1 MAVEERCGRKR
12 GRPGGGEWAHDGA
25 VRMRVRHTTH
35 DTPLSPRGETIFQGG
50 AQILMVTLQDRT
62 APGAFAEP
70 GDQAC

>member
-1 MAVEERCGRKR
+1 
-12 GRPGGGEWAHDGA
+12 
-25 VRMRVRHTTH
+25 MRVRHTTH